1 MKKVGSILLIIVL
14 LLFVGGC
21 FKEKENVVTDAAKFK
36 EEYESLNGKT
46 TDAGISY
53 REINISED
61 NPFVYATASEIVE
74 KIDNGEDFAVYFGF
88 KSCPWCRSM
97 LETLIK
103 VAKDLKIGRIY
114 YVDVLEL
121 RDTYELKDGKPVKT
135 KDGGEGY
142 SELLDRLDSVL
153 SDYTLTNAKGKS
165 VSTGEKRIYAPNI
178 VSVIDGKPEKL
189 TTGIS
194 EDQNDSY
201 MELTDKMKQDMYD
214 NIECVLS
221 CLEKSVCTEGC

>member
-1 MKKVGSILLIIVL
+1 MKKVGSILLIAVL

-21 FKEKENVVTDAAKFK
+21 FKEKENVVTDATKFK

-53 REINISED
+53 REISISED

-88 KSCPWCRSM
+88 KSCPWCRSI
-97 LETLIK
+97 LESLIK

-114 YVDVLEL
+114 YVDILEL

-153 SDYTLTNAKGKS
+153 SDYTLKNAKGKS

-214 NIECVLS
+214 NIKCVLS

>member
-21 FKEKENVVTDAAKFK
+21 FKEKENVVTDATKFK

-53 REINISED
+53 REISISED